1 MKWVSMLL
9 LTFVFAS
16 CAHQDR
22 SVSSLDES
30 AEEKIERRTFVEPHG
45 ARYYLFLF
53 PIWDLGNFVTD
64 ANK

>member
-22 SVSSLDES
+22 SVSSLDEKQ
-30 AEEKIERRTFVEPHG
+30 ERDLERRTFVEPHG
-45 ARYYLFLF
+45 ARY
-53 PIWDLGNFVTD
+53 
-64 ANK
+64 

>member
-22 SVSSLDES
+22 SVSSFDEK
-30 AEEKIERRTFVEPHG
+30 EEQKIERRTFVDPHG
-45 ARYYLFLF
+45 ARY
-53 PIWDLGNFVTD
+53 
-64 ANK
+64 